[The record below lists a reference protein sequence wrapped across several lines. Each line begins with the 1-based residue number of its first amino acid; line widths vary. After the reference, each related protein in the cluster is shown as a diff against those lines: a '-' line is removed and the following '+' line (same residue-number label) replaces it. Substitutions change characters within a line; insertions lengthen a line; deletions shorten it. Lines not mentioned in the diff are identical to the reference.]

1 MSKRNNITRIT
12 CGLIMLVCISW
23 CKTAS
28 AKKLNLSDNRIIS
41 EIGVGALGSISGW
54 TVGILLPNIASIY
67 YPHSLWHRAKTYRL
81 TLTVFSAL
89 TTSTSVYLV
98 GTSDQQTG
106 SFLTTLACSTITTWL
121 TTSVLEPTKL
131 TKLNDS
137 WLVHAG
143 SIAGAVIGFNL
154 RRQSKKEKTKIKPAP
169 PIRFQLLKVS
179 FQT

>member
-1 MSKRNNITRIT
+1 
-12 CGLIMLVCISW
+12 MLVCISW
-23 CKTAS
+23 CKTVS
-28 AKKLNLSDNRIIS
+28 AEKLNLSDNRIIS

-54 TVGILLPNIASIY
+54 TVGVLLPNIASIY

-98 GTSDQQTG
+98 GNSDQQTG
-106 SFLTTLACSTITTWL
+106 SFLTTLTCSTITTWL

-154 RRQSKKEKTKIKPAP
+154 RRQSKKGNTKIKPAP